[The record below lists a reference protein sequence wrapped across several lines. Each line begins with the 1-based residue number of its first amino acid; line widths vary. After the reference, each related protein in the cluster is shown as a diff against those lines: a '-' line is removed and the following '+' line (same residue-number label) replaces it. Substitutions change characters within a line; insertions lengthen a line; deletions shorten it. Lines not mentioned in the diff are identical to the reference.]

1 MCKQRVS
8 STITQ
13 ELFHL
18 IDPDRDAEIRPEAAT
33 YVTQTSVEQFSP
45 ERFERFS
52 RWTTLLKA
60 VSSLIHVARSF
71 KSAPA
76 GNDVK
81 CKGWHHCDQ
90 LTAVEL
96 LQANNVIIQ
105 SVQGATFPEEI
116 KAVSHNRTVSRD
128 SPLSRLNEDMD
139 EGGIIRVGG
148 RLPNAE
154 VGNNEKHPLILPC
167 VHHIPL
173 LLICHHHEKVCHQG
187 ASLH

>member
-81 CKGWHHCDQ
+81 CKGWHQCDQ

-167 VHHIPL
+167 VHHISL
-173 LLICHHHEKVCHQG
+173 LLIRHHHEKVFHQG